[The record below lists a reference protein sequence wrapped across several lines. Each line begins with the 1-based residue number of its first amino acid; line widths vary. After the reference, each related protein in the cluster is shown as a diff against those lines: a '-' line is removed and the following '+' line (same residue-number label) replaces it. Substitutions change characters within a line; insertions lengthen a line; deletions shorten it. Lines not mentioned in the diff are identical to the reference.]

1 MTEVTVR
8 ATTRS
13 GSTSTVIVD
22 VAQIAAGFLEW
33 RDGFLAL
40 RDGFLVM
47 RDGFLAWRDGFLEWI
62 NGFQALR
69 DAFLT

>member
-13 GSTSTVIVD
+13 GSTSTVIGD

-40 RDGFLVM
+40 RDGFL
-47 RDGFLAWRDGFLEWI
+47 EWI